1 VFDIGSGELLLILVL
16 ALLLFGGRLP
26 EVARKFGRSVG
37 EFKRAF
43 ADSTLPLREARSE
56 MEREMDEVGREA
68 EKPTGPRTGPGPLGP
83 GKIEN

>member
-1 VFDIGSGELLLILVL
+1 MFDVGSGELLLILVL

-43 ADSTLPLREARSE
+43 AETTLPLREAGKQV
-56 MEREMDEVGREA
+56 EREMDEVGREGDGRPA
-68 EKPTGPRTGPGPLGP
+68 PKRPGPGGP
-83 GKIEN
+83 A